1 MTLIEELDTDVTA
14 INMTSRDHS
23 SWTHGTQNAKQK
35 KGLILILLI
44 VFCLNRTNCEAPKM
58 VHVLGP
64 LLGTGLHHTTK
75 LDALHLLS
83 AVAPCRQLAR
93 KIERDIDADTDND
106 TILILILI
114 RILIMIMIH

>member
-14 INMTSRDHS
+14 IDMTSRDHS

-35 KGLILILLI
+35 KGLILILRI

-75 LDALHLLS
+75 LDTLHLLS
-83 AVAPCRQLAR
+83 AVTPCRQRAKRLR
-93 KIERDIDADTDND
+93 M
-106 TILILILI
+106 ILMQ
-114 RILIMIMIH
+114 ILIMIRY

>member
-1 MTLIEELDTDVTA
+1 MTLTEELDTDVTA

-35 KGLILILLI
+35 KGLMLILLI
-44 VFCLNRTNCEAPKM
+44 VFWLNRTNCEAPNM

-75 LDALHLLS
+75 LDTLHLLS
-83 AVAPCRQLAR
+83 AFAPCKQLAKR
-93 KIERDIDADTDND
+93 LRL
-106 TILILILI
+106 ILTQILILI
-114 RILIMIMIH
+114 RY

>member
-1 MTLIEELDTDVTA
+1 VTLIEELDTDVTA

-35 KGLILILLI
+35 KGLILILRI

-75 LDALHLLS
+75 LDTLHLLS
-83 AVAPCRQLAR
+83 AVTPCRQRAKRLR
-93 KIERDIDADTDND
+93 NCTDADTDND